1 VIRWTAWALFTLA
14 LAAAVHWA
22 TVAFAPELIM
32 SRVMSGMGGRGI
44 NAIRHVERATAAS
57 RKVVKPSP
65 DLLYSTCVFDVTRA
79 PLKVTTAA
87 PEDTYWSV
95 AFYAANTD
103 NFFTLNDTTAGGK
116 PATIILVGQGQAL
129 DPQPEGT
136 LIVSAPTTKGLVL
149 FRTLIDNDA
158 REPELDRLRRDAK
171 CEPLYYR

>member
-1 VIRWTAWALFTLA
+1 VIRWTMWAVFTLA
-14 LAAAVHWA
+14 LAALVHWA
-22 TVAFAPELIM
+22 AVAYAPEFIM
-32 SRVMSGMGGRGI
+32 SRVMSGMARRSLNTI
-44 NAIRHVERATAAS
+44 AHVDRATAAS
-57 RKVVKPSP
+57 RTVVKPSP
-65 DLLYSTCVFDVTRA
+65 DLLYSHCVFDLTRA

-87 PEDTYWSV
+87 PDDTYWSV

-103 NFFTLNDTTAGGK
+103 NFFTLNDAAATGK

-129 DPQPEGT
+129 QSQPEGT
-136 LIVSAPTTKGLVL
+136 LIVSSPTTKGLVL